1 MTACSQCPHYSYQHE
16 DVRLGAPCLVTFGWL
31 GDSAFMELSDDE
43 TCLCSGF
50 EPGAE
55 VRW

>member
-1 MTACSQCPHYSYQHE
+1 MTACRNCPHHGYQH
-16 DVRLGAPCLVTFGWL
+16 DDIRLGAPCLVTFGRL

-50 EPGAE
+50 EPE
-55 VRW
+55 VKW